1 MDKKIT
7 EEQTFLG
14 KVIDFV
20 QHNNFSECTV
30 RVDLNDDEVDVQI
43 KDDYQTANIKHVSV
57 CL

>member
-57 CL
+57 